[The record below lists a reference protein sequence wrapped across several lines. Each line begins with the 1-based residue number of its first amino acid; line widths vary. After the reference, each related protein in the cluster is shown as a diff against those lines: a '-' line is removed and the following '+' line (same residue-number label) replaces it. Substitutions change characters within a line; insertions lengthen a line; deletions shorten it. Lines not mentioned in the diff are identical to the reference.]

1 MSLFLDDAPYPSVPV
16 KALSNSS
23 AIANAPEH
31 FGVCIVGA
39 RASIETASQ
48 FLNKVVV
55 THFNGAPLQFEGT
68 YFWPLAGRNV
78 FISSCVEHESE
89 ISIQNLAWKFWS
101 AGVKNVFY
109 LDLQITADIDILDG
123 VQQRHSRSEITKV
136 GWSDIVKGGWQPR
149 TYVELY
155 KSNAS
160 AKRSI
165 PRSGEFDTSTTEQKA
180 VPEPCDTD
188 DEFTVE
194 HFGSFIRTD
203 AGIEKKLGHTAKRMS
218 PQKAATYLCA
228 QT

>member
-1 MSLFLDDAPYPSVPV
+1 M
-16 KALSNSS
+16 
-23 AIANAPEH
+23 
-31 FGVCIVGA
+31 
-39 RASIETASQ
+39 
-48 FLNKVVV
+48 
-55 THFNGAPLQFEGT
+55 
-68 YFWPLAGRNV
+68 
-78 FISSCVEHESE
+78 
-89 ISIQNLAWKFWS
+89 
-101 AGVKNVFY
+101 FY
-109 LDLQITADIDILDG
+109 LDLQITADFDILDG